1 MGVLTAVSPD
11 EFQWIKQFMREHS
24 GVDLQ
29 AGKEYFVENRL
40 APLLAPHGCQNF
52 SQFIQKLAR
61 DNGPLRT
68 KVVDALTTHETL
80 WFRDDSFF
88 SALADEIL
96 PRLASKSRQQ
106 KIRIWSAAAA
116 TGQEAYSVAMLLD
129 AAGRKQDPNFD
140 ISRMQIL
147 GTDISAS
154 SLVTARQGRYNHL
167 AISRG
172 MRPGFLETY
181 FKREGDIYEV
191 APHVRRAVKFEQFN
205 LKDDFAPLGKFD
217 LILCRNVLIYFSDDL
232 KRQICI
238 RMRSALNRPE
248 GYFAIGA
255 SESLMGLEAGFKQI
269 TVGRAVLYQPML

>member
-1 MGVLTAVSPD
+1 MGVLTAVSPE

-29 AGKEYFVENRL
+29 TGKEYFVENRL
-40 APLLAPHGCQNF
+40 APLLAPNGCQNF
-52 SQFIQKLAR
+52 GQFFQKLAR
-61 DNGPLRT
+61 DNGTLRT

-96 PRLASKSRQQ
+96 PRLVSKSRQQ

-116 TGQEAYSVAMLLD
+116 TGQEAYSVAMLMD
-129 AAGRKQDPNFD
+129 AAGRKLDPNFD
-140 ISRMQIL
+140 IGKVQIL

-154 SLVTARQGRYNHL
+154 SLVAARQGRYNHL

-172 MRPGFLETY
+172 MRPGFLESY

-191 APHVRRAVKFEQFN
+191 VPSIRKAVKFEQFN
-205 LKDDFAPLGKFD
+205 LKDDFTPLGKFD
-217 LILCRNVLIYFSDDL
+217 LILCRNVLIYFADDL
-232 KRQICI
+232 KRQICV
-238 RMRSALNRPE
+238 RMRSALNRPD